1 MEEVIPNSLTYF
13 LGVNSE
19 DDDAEELDDDDDDE
33 EDDSEWFIY
42 NK

>member
-19 DDDAEELDDDDDDE
+19 DDDADELDE
-33 EDDSEWFIY
+33 EDDEDDEDEDDSE
-42 NK
+42 